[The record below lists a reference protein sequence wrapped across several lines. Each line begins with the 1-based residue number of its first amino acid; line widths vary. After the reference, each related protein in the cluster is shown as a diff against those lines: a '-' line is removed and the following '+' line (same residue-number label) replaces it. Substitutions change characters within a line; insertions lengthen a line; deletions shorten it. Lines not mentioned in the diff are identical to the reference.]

1 MLVFGADVE
10 RKKPHMKPNLSGQ
23 YSVLPRKGL
32 LGAIREISEEFPY
45 VPSFFHDEMFC
56 LF

>member
-10 RKKPHMKPNLSGQ
+10 RKKPHMKPNLSAQ

-32 LGAIREISEEFPY
+32 LGAIRDISEEFEY
-45 VPSFFHDEMFC
+45 VPSF
-56 LF
+56 LSR